1 MPAKIRN
8 LKNCGVD
15 EFKIELDQFIAQ
27 IPDQTVIGKLVPT
40 ICDPITMKPTN
51 SILDW
56 APIQKEFGVLVLKWA
71 EPKPFF

>member
-15 EFKIELDQFIAQ
+15 DFKIKLDQFLAQ
-27 IPDQTVIGKLVPT
+27 IPDQPVIGTLVPT
-40 ICDPITMKPTN
+40 TCDPITMKPSN

-56 APIQKEFGVLVLKWA
+56 APTLGRDLRRNLVI
-71 EPKPFF
+71 